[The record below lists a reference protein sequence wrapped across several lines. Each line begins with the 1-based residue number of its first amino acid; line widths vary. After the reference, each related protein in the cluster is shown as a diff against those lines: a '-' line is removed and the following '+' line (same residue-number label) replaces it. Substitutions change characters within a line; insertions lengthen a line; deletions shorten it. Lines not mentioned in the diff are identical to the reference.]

1 MRANKTKKFNK
12 RMLFQVSM
20 SAIASLFISLLV
32 LIVFI
37 LLTILVWDWEIKM
50 PVDSTHPR
58 PSWLRAPFAILSLVT
73 LSSFILGA
81 FISIYLAK
89 RFLKPVNELKK
100 MTDRVAKG
108 DFDVQINE
116 VYDDEM
122 GELTTNFNTM
132 VKELRKNEVLKTDF
146 VTNVSHEIKT
156 PLATIQGYAT
166 LLQDESLCKEEKDK
180 YTSIIIESTDRLST
194 LVNNILNISK
204 IDNHKISID
213 KVDFNLAEQI
223 REAVLSLESEWNNK
237 NIELDINL
245 EEINI
250 NNDKNLLYNVWIN
263 LIGNAIKFSNDGGKV
278 CIFLTKEGN
287 KAIVKIKDYGC
298 GISDEDLPYIFDKFY
313 QADKSHSVKGNGLG
327 LALVKKIL
335 TLVSGTVH
343 AHSAETGSEFVVTLE
358 I

>member
-12 RMLFQVSM
+12 RMIFQVSM

-37 LLTILVWDWEIKM
+37 LLTTLVWDWEIKM
-50 PVDSTHPR
+50 PTEPTHIK
-58 PSWLRAPFAILSLVT
+58 PSWLRAPIVILSLVAF
-73 LSSFILGA
+73 LSFILGA

-108 DFDVQINE
+108 DFDVQISE

-122 GELTTNFNTM
+122 GELTQNFNTM

-146 VTNVSHEIKT
+146 VSNVSHEIKT
-156 PLATIQGYAT
+156 PLATIQGYVT
-166 LLQDESLCKEEKDK
+166 LLQDESLSKEEKDR

-194 LVNNILNISK
+194 LVNNVLNISK

-213 KVDFNLAEQI
+213 KSDFNLAEQI
-223 REAVLSLESEWNNK
+223 REAILSLESEWVTK
-237 NIELDINL
+237 NIDFDIDL
-245 EEINI
+245 EEITI

-263 LIGNAIKFSNDGGKV
+263 IIGNAIKFSKDNGKV
-278 CIFLTKEGN
+278 IISLTKQDN
-287 KAIVKIKDYGC
+287 KAVVKIKDFGC
-298 GISDEDLPYIFDKFY
+298 GISKEDLPYIFDKFY

-327 LALVKKIL
+327 LTLVKKIL
-335 TLVSGTVH
+335 TLVSGSVY
-343 AHSAETGSEFVVTLE
+343 ANSDETGTEFVVTLE
-358 I
+358 N